1 MTPDEKTLPAVRAV
15 LEAYVD
21 PYLGE
26 TLGTAQAVRD
36 VRATKAGF
44 TAQVVLGFPTG
55 GYERELVAALDG
67 QLAAAGIA
75 APLTLELQ
83 SAARRHPQRGGSRL
97 GQRWCG

>member
-1 MTPDEKTLPAVRAV
+1 MIPDEKTLTAVRAA

-26 TLGTAQAVRD
+26 TLGAAQAVRD
-36 VRATKAGF
+36 VRAAGN
-44 TAQVVLGFPTG
+44 ALPGEAELGLPTG
-55 GYERELVAALDG
+55 GYERELAAALNG

-83 SAARRHPQRGGSRL
+83 PDIRAHAVQRNLKPL
-97 GQRWCG
+97 GDI